1 MKKIYILFTVFN
13 LFVLSLTAQSLD
25 QAKAW
30 YQAGDYEQAKPV
42 FERLIKSAPSNANYN
57 LWYGVCCL
65 KTGSPQEA
73 LKYLKTAVQRK
84 VPTGQ
89 LYLGETYNELYMFE
103 DAVDIFESYI
113 NDLTKRKRPTED
125 AELLL
130 EKSKSGLRMIRAV
143 DEICFIDSIVVGKED
158 FLSNYRISPETG
170 KLYTYNQYFK
180 TEGDHPGTVYETEL
194 GNKLYYG
201 KENAEGIL
209 NIYSTNKLANDWSE
223 PYELPERINGSGDT
237 NYPFVMTDGI
247 TIYFGST
254 GEQSMGGYDI
264 FVTRYNTN
272 TDSYLAPENIGMPFN
287 SPFNDYMYVIDEFN
301 NLGWFASDRYQ
312 PEDSVCI
319 YVFIPNESKRTYNYE
334 GMELEQITQLAKI
347 HSIRDTW
354 TDEEVVTN
362 ALKRLE
368 SAIEQKPEAKR
379 KVDFTFIINDKNT
392 YNYYSQFKSQ
402 NALNQFKTYQLKEKD
417 MAKQIEKLN
426 DYRKQYQTAS
436 ISGKE
441 KLTPSILDLELRIDI
456 MRTELDAMAIE
467 VRNTEIKAY
476 K

>member
-1 MKKIYILFTVFN
+1 MKKLYTLFIIFN

-30 YQAGDYEQAKPV
+30 YQAGDYKQAKPV

-65 KTGSPQEA
+65 KTDDPQEA

-103 DAVDIFESYI
+103 DAVDVFEAYI
-113 NDLTKRKRPTED
+113 TDLAKRKRSTEE

-130 EKSKSGLRMIRAV
+130 EKSKTGLRMIRAV

-158 FLSNYRISPETG
+158 FLLNYRISPETG
-170 KLYTYNQYFK
+170 KITTYNNYFK
-180 TEGDHPGTVYETEL
+180 TTGNHPGTVYETEL
-194 GNKLYYG
+194 GNKLYYA
-201 KENAEGIL
+201 KENSEGIL
-209 NIYSTNKLANDWSE
+209 NIYSRNKLANDWSE

-272 TDSYLAPENIGMPFN
+272 TDTYLTPENIGMPFN
-287 SPFNDYMYVIDEFN
+287 SPFNDYMYVIDEYN

-334 GMELEQITQLAKI
+334 GMELEQITQLAQI

-354 TDEEVVTN
+354 KDEQTVVN
-362 ALKRLE
+362 ALNRLE
-368 SAIEQKPEAKR
+368 AAIEKKPETKR
-379 KVDFTFIINDKNT
+379 MVEFTFIINDKNT
-392 YNYYSQFKSQ
+392 YNYYKDFKSSK
-402 NALNQFKTYQLKEKD
+402 ALTLFKTYQQKEKD
-417 MAKQIEKLN
+417 LNNQLSKLN
-426 DYRKQYQTAS
+426 DYRTQYQKAS
-436 ISGKE
+436 ADGKS
-441 KLTPSILDLELRIDI
+441 KLTPSILDLELRIEI
-456 MRTELDAMAIE
+456 MRTELDVLAME